1 MMRKKKGQEMEPK
14 ILDIDASMQG
24 TINFHDPVNLRING
38 AFEGQLN
45 TKGAL
50 TISEKANVK
59 ADINGDDITIA
70 GKVEGDIVA
79 SKRLK
84 IENPGQLFGNVQT
97 PVIVITEGAVFH
109 GNCNMKDKSGKAG
122 DNGGNSFYNLD
133 EVASYLEVDSK
144 KIEEWA
150 NIGRIPAVKEA
161 DNWKFER
168 TKIEAW
174 IAKQG

>member
-1 MMRKKKGQEMEPK
+1 MMRKKKDQEQGPK

-38 AFEGQLN
+38 EFEGQLN
-45 TKGAL
+45 TKGTL

-59 ADINGDDITIA
+59 ANINGDDIIIA
-70 GKVEGDIVA
+70 GKVTGDIVA
-79 SKRLK
+79 TKRLK
-84 IENPGQLFGNVQT
+84 IENPGQLFGNVRT
-97 PVIVITEGAVFH
+97 PLMVITEGALLH
-109 GNCNMKDKSGKAG
+109 GDCNMKNKSSKAG
-122 DNGGNSFYNLD
+122 DNGGNSFYSLN

-150 NIGRIPAVKEA
+150 NKGSIPAVKEA
-161 DNWKFER
+161 NNWKFER
-168 TKIEAW
+168 TKIEDW